1 MTAPTGTDAPTI
13 GEDGTITLP
22 GQTPAAAAPDKATQP
37 AKKSLEDSLAALDE
51 DTRTFV
57 LGEVTTART
66 EAKNLRDRL
75 KATEPKVA
83 EYDRLAAASK
93 TEAERAQEAQTA
105 AEERADK
112 ANQRVARAEIKAA
125 LATVVDNADV
135 IVEDLDIKRFID
147 ADGEIDQQAV
157 TALRNKYAGFGS
169 PRAPR
174 PDPSQGSGAN
184 GGSAHSGPA
193 EEFASTLRSLLSRQ

>member
-1 MTAPTGTDAPTI
+1 MTAPQSSNAPTI

-22 GQTPAAAAPDKATQP
+22 GQTPAAAAPDKANTS
-37 AKKSLEDSLAALDE
+37 AKKSLEESLAALDD

-57 LGEVTTART
+57 LGEVSTART

-75 KATEPKVA
+75 KAAEPKVA

-93 TEAERAQEAQTA
+93 TEAERALEAQNA
-105 AEERADK
+105 AEARAQ
-112 ANQRVARAEIKAA
+112 AAIQRVARAEVKAA
-125 LATVVDNADV
+125 LAGVVDNADA
-135 IVEDLDIKRFID
+135 IVDDLNLARFVD
-147 ADGEIDQQAV
+147 DDGEVDTAAIR
-157 TALRNKYAGFGS
+157 ALRDKYAGFGS

-184 GGSAHSGPA
+184 GAAASGPA
-193 EEFASTLRSLLSRQ
+193 EEFASFIRAQIGR